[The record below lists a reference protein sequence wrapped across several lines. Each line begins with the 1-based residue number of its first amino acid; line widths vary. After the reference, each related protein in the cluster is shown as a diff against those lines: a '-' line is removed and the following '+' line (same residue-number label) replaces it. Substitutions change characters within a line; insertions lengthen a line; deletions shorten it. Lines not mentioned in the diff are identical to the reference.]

1 MVPFQLHGYGTD
13 ICVSNGPCF
22 RRSSEIELHPY
33 SVDGGMIFPVVC
45 ERLSRVL
52 KSKLKCLSN
61 VFWVLICL
69 FIFIMR
75 VVISTEG

>member
-1 MVPFQLHGYGTD
+1 MLSLGLKNPFLDSTCGVQPFQLHGYGTD

-33 SVDGGMIFPVVC
+33 NVDGTMIFPIVC

-52 KSKLKCLSN
+52 RSK
-61 VFWVLICL
+61 F
-69 FIFIMR
+69 
-75 VVISTEG
+75 